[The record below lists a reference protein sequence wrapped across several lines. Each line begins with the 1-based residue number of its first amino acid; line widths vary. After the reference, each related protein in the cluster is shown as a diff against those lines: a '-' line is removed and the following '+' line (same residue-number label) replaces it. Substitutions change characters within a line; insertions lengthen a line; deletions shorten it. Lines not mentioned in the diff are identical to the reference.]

1 MGFKENKKIVLH
13 ELDSVLD
20 NINGLDIEK
29 FIDLI
34 KDADKV
40 FF

>member
-1 MGFKENKKIVLH
+1 MGFKENKKIVLN